1 MGIKLIALDVD
12 GTLVHSDGTL
22 SENNLFAVEE
32 AAAEGVNVVINSGRT
47 FYELPEESIKSD
59 AFSYYIYSNGAAIAD
74 EDGKLIYSAF
84 IDEGIAKGVLDTL
97 QKCNTMIEIYS
108 HGHPHTESKY
118 LCNEAYDYFDIEDCY
133 RGVVETTRVG
143 IQNTSEFFYKNANSV
158 EMFNVFFKNQDERNK
173 CFEIFSRIP
182 GLKVT
187 TSMPTNME
195 IFSDKA
201 DKGTALKYLAEYF
214 NIDREDVMA
223 MGDSR
228 NDLPMVKYA
237 GVGVALD
244 NACDDLK
251 KVADVV
257 TVSNDEDGVAAMIES
272 SVLTTKVTV

>member
-1 MGIKLIALDVD
+1 
-12 GTLVHSDGTL
+12 
-22 SENNLFAVEE
+22 
-32 AAAEGVNVVINSGRT
+32 
-47 FYELPEESIKSD
+47 
-59 AFSYYIYSNGAAIAD
+59 
-74 EDGKLIYSAF
+74 
-84 IDEGIAKGVLDTL
+84 
-97 QKCNTMIEIYS
+97 
-108 HGHPHTESKY
+108 
-118 LCNEAYDYFDIEDCY
+118 
-133 RGVVETTRVG
+133 
-143 IQNTSEFFYKNANSV
+143 
-158 EMFNVFFKNQDERNK
+158 
-173 CFEIFSRIP
+173 
-182 GLKVT
+182 
-187 TSMPTNME
+187 ME

-257 TVSNDEDGVAAMIES
+257 TVSNDEDGVAVMIES